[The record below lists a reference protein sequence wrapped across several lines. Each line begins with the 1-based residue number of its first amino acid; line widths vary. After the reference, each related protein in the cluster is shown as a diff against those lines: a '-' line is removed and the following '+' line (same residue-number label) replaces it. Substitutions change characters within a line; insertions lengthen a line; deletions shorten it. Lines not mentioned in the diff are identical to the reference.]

1 MAPLLH
7 GADGLQYQTLLLRN
21 RNIEASA
28 NDDLPPHLLCLGFLW
43 AGPRSLGDPRG
54 GDDPRVSDVGGAE
67 IIPWA
72 EAAVLDQLHR
82 CSVSCSR
89 ERNKLISSY
98 EHFLILQSSPETDL
112 TSHLD

>member
-28 NDDLPPHLLCLGFLW
+28 NDDLHPHLLCLGFLW
-43 AGPRSLGDPRG
+43 AGPRILGDPRW